1 MEWTMPMPTAFARY
15 VLPMADSLA
24 KSLLH
29 NLGVLAVSLVVGA
42 IGVGLDHLL
51 GLPRF
56 AGMVAAV
63 IGAGLLTAGFALRVW
78 ATWHFYQRRMR
89 VIVLEPQSDLVTDG
103 PFRFS
108 RNPLY
113 LGGNVFMFL
122 GAALALG
129 STGGV
134 VLTAIGLIPTDRMIR
149 REERQLEARF
159 GDAWRTYA
167 ARVRRWL

>member
-1 MEWTMPMPTAFARY
+1 VAHS
-15 VLPMADSLA
+15 VA

-29 NLGVLAVSLVVGA
+29 NAGVLAVSF
-42 IGVGLDHLL
+42 GVGFAGVALDRLF

-56 AGMVAAV
+56 PGVLAAV
-63 IGAGLLTAGFALRVW
+63 MGAVLLAAGFALRVW
-78 ATWHFYQRRMR
+78 ATWHFYQRSMK
-89 VIVLEPQSDLVTDG
+89 VIVLQPQSDLITDG

-113 LGGNVFMFL
+113 LGGNLFMFL

-134 VLTAIGLIPTDRMIR
+134 AITAIGLIATDRMIR

-159 GDAWRTYA
+159 GDAWRDYA
-167 ARVRRWL
+167 SRVRRWF

>member
-1 MEWTMPMPTAFARY
+1 
-15 VLPMADSLA
+15 MAHSLA

-29 NLGVLAVSLVVGA
+29 NAGVLAVSFGVGA
-42 IGVGLDHLL
+42 LGVAIDRLL
-51 GLPRF
+51 KLPRF
-56 AGMVAAV
+56 PGVAAALS
-63 IGAGLLTAGFALRVW
+63 GAVLLSAGFALRVW
-78 ATWHFYQRRMR
+78 ATWHFYQRQMR
-89 VIVLEPQSDLVTDG
+89 VIVLEPQSDLITDG

-134 VLTAIGLIPTDRMIR
+134 AITVLGLVPTDVMIR

-159 GDAWRTYA
+159 GAAWREYA
-167 ARVRRWL
+167 SRVRRWL